1 MNSLETQKWQLRDY
15 IKLIPAIMFA
25 SLIFYLSS
33 LPSPVP
39 PEAAEAVKV
48 FDINTLLHIAEYAVL
63 TFLIAFGLFSK
74 TKNYYIIF
82 IGIGYAFSDELHQ
95 YFVPNRYFDI
105 LDVMADGIGVIIGLI
120 GYIIFLTLIS
130 QIKNMLDVQEEKEV
144 ILKEKENDNKEK
156 G

>member
-1 MNSLETQKWQLRDY
+1 MNSLETQKWELKDY

-74 TKNYYIIF
+74 IKNYNIII
-82 IGIGYAFSDELHQ
+82 IGILYAASDEIHQ
-95 YFVPNRYFDI
+95 HFVPTRYFDL
-105 LDVMADGIGVIIGLI
+105 LDVVADGIGVVIGLI
-120 GYIIFLTLIS
+120 GYIILLALIT
-130 QIKNMLDVQEEKEV
+130 QIKDVLNVPEEREV
-144 ILKEKENDNKEK
+144 ILKEKENGKEK